1 MRFLLLSDLHSNLE
15 AVSAALDRA
24 GEIGYDRALILGDIV
39 GYGADPNAVIERL
52 RALDGP
58 LAIRGNHDKVAAG
71 LDEGEGFNEAARI
84 AALWTR
90 RALSPDN
97 LSFLRDLPRGPL
109 EFAPGRL
116 LCHGTPLDEDEYL
129 MDVEDAR
136 RCFGA
141 LPFDLCFFGHSHY
154 PGAFVLVGD
163 RITRRPA
170 AGDEAVLEIAEGH
183 RYLINPGSVGQPRD
197 RNTKCG
203 FAVYD
208 DRERRV
214 LLVRVDY
221 AADAARNKILD
232 AGLPR
237 WLGDRLLVGA

>member
-15 AVSAALDRA
+15 ALDATLARA
-24 GEIGYDRALILGDIV
+24 DEIGYDRVLILGDIV
-39 GYGADPNAVIERL
+39 GYGADPNAVVARL
-52 RALDGP
+52 RGLDGP
-58 LAIRGNHDKVAAG
+58 VAIRGNHDKVAAG
-71 LDEGEGFNEAARI
+71 IEEGEGFNEAARI

-90 RALSPDN
+90 RALAPDN
-97 LSFLRDLPRGPL
+97 LAFLRDLPRGPL

-129 MDVEDAR
+129 MDVDDAR
-136 RCFGA
+136 RCFDA
-141 LPFDLCFFGHSHY
+141 LPFEMCFFGHSHY
-154 PGAFVLVGD
+154 PGAFVLEGE

-170 AGDEAVLEIAEGH
+170 VGDEAILELVEGH

-208 DRERRV
+208 DRTRRV
-214 LLVRVDY
+214 LLVRMAY
-221 AADAARNKILD
+221 PADAARDKILD

>member
-15 AVSAALDRA
+15 AVDATLSRA
-24 GEIGYDRALILGDIV
+24 NAIGYDRVLILGDIV
-39 GYGADPNAVIERL
+39 GYGADPNAVVDRL
-52 RALDGP
+52 RGLDG
-58 LAIRGNHDKVAAG
+58 LVAIRGNHDKVAAG
-71 LDEGEGFNEAARI
+71 IEEGEGFNEAARI

-90 RALSPDN
+90 RALAPDH
-97 LSFLRDLPRGPL
+97 LAFLRGLPRGPL

-129 MDVEDAR
+129 MDVDDAR
-136 RCFGA
+136 RCFDA
-141 LPFDLCFFGHSHY
+141 LPFEMCFFGHSHY
-154 PGAFVLVGD
+154 PGAFVLEGD
-163 RITRRPA
+163 RITRRPV
-170 AGDEAVLEIAEGH
+170 AGDEAILDLVEGH

-208 DRERRV
+208 DRTRRV
-214 LLVRVDY
+214 LLVRMAY
-221 AADAARNKILD
+221 PADAARDKILD